1 MAERGITLIALV
13 ITIIVILIL
22 AGVTIA
28 TLTGDNGLLQKATN
42 AKEANEEASALE
54 KIKVEV
60 AGSYGLDGK
69 IDIEQL
75 NNNLKRIKGLKYN
88 DLELNETN
96 KITEFPAEVKL
107 DGYDYAITDRGEV
120 DGFKLGNSAEI
131 AKDNTYIGKKVNY
144 DVAYDDTYV
153 GDGQPDSGWEILYA
167 DNKNV
172 YIITKGYLEASYL
185 VSAYEDNSGYNG
197 TSDFNNLDKVKYPAV
212 ADGWLSNIYGTDYE
226 SEKRNMKAAE
236 YILDSTNI
244 KWKNLKNNKAKW
256 VIGGPTLDLFLKA
269 YNIIN
274 NTSYETPEC
283 SGDGYQVTNLYFFQA
298 GNVLYHDGTGYWLA
312 CPVQAYY
319 DYDLL
324 MVGFEKKRTSAN
336 HAYFAEAFR
345 PVVCLKS
352 SVILTWNPETNQYDL
367 T

>member
-1 MAERGITLIALV
+1 M
-13 ITIIVILIL
+13 ILIL

-28 TLTGDNGLLQKATN
+28 TLTGDNGLLQKATK

-144 DVAYDDTYV
+144 DVAYDDAYV

-212 ADGWLSNIYGTDYE
+212 ADGWLSNIYGT
-226 SEKRNMKAAE
+226 
-236 YILDSTNI
+236 
-244 KWKNLKNNKAKW
+244 
-256 VIGGPTLDLFLKA
+256 
-269 YNIIN
+269 
-274 NTSYETPEC
+274 
-283 SGDGYQVTNLYFFQA
+283 
-298 GNVLYHDGTGYWLA
+298 GYWLA